1 MLPFQSLEEAIDE
14 IRFAKQN
21 GAVGIFFRGIEGEY
35 TLDHP
40 YLFPVYEEAQ
50 KQNLS
55 ICVHTG
61 CGVRAV
67 LEMFDLSRNHTFGH
81 TRVMPLLAFRD
92 LVANKIPEQ
101 FPGLRFGFI
110 EAAAGWVPFLLH
122 IVRRLQKDKFRF
134 GSNAELFREYRI
146 FVACEADEDIPY
158 LAKCMG
164 EDHLLIGSDY
174 PHSDPSREDQFV
186 NVLNTREDLTPQLRQ
201 KIMIDNPRAFYSVK
215 RRWSVGVLVP
225 SLQYS
230 ILQGLVA
237 VMMMKLKYSTVA
249 LLFAFN
255 CLAGSRAAGQEVF
268 IGNPGKSLNFFHFDL
283 ALERGFFKELGLDVK
298 LINTKCDIA
307 VTALLTGDLQATG
320 CVGSASRFIASQNVP
335 VRTVI
340 WLFKKPT
347 FYVVARPDIKS
358 AADLRNKTIGI
369 SSFGSDT
376 DLSMKIYA
384 ASGKLDPDKDM
395 KRIVAGSTAT
405 RLQGLK
411 AGSLDATTLS
421 PPFNIYAEQMG
432 LRVLAYVG
440 DFLEFPQSGFTVSD
454 ATLKNKRDVIKR
466 LLRGTLRG
474 LQFTLKNRAETV
486 RFIAKDY
493 KLQEPVADKVYAS
506 LCRR

>member
-1 MLPFQSLEEAIDE
+1 MTKFSLLCVLGVWVVSVLATS
-14 IRFAKQN
+14 
-21 GAVGIFFRGIEGEY
+21 AVR
-35 TLDHP
+35 
-40 YLFPVYEEAQ
+40 
-50 KQNLS
+50 S
-55 ICVHTG
+55 
-61 CGVRAV
+61 
-67 LEMFDLSRNHTFGH
+67 
-81 TRVMPLLAFRD
+81 
-92 LVANKIPEQ
+92 
-101 FPGLRFGFI
+101 
-110 EAAAGWVPFLLH
+110 
-122 IVRRLQKDKFRF
+122 
-134 GSNAELFREYRI
+134 
-146 FVACEADEDIPY
+146 
-158 LAKCMG
+158 
-164 EDHLLIGSDY
+164 
-174 PHSDPSREDQFV
+174 
-186 NVLNTREDLTPQLRQ
+186 
-201 KIMIDNPRAFYSVK
+201 
-215 RRWSVGVLVP
+215 
-225 SLQYS
+225 
-230 ILQGLVA
+230 
-237 VMMMKLKYSTVA
+237 
-249 LLFAFN
+249 
-255 CLAGSRAAGQEVF
+255 QEVF

-283 ALERGFFKELGLDVK
+283 AIEKGYFKELGLDVK

-358 AADLRNKTIGI
+358 AADLKGKTIGI

-384 ASGKLDPDKDM
+384 QSGKLDPEKDI
-395 KRIVAGSTAT
+395 KRIVAGSTST

-474 LQFTLKNRAETV
+474 LQLTLKNRAETV
-486 RFIAKDY
+486 RFIGKDY
-493 KLQEPVADKVYAS
+493 KLQEPIADKVYTS
-506 LCRR
+506 LLPAMSENGLATEKGLKVMVETLGTAVGKNVDFPPERLVDYTLLKEVQKELGIQ